1 MRNHEEMTMTTT
13 TISVPT
19 ISVNHS
25 LNVSQRLSQLRHWQ
39 QEWQEQDTLLNQRL
53 EQLDPNK
60 HIDIQRG
67 EQIIRLQQ
75 RLRLSLVKEPI
86 EVSPSL
92 VGEVGYESLR
102 QALCAQFA
110 RLTKAERLLW
120 LNNFL
125 LIMTPD
131 LRRLNDKIA
140 KVRAYR
146 SLGQQRNF
154 LLGGP
159 SGMGKSTYLDWF
171 AAHHI
176 PQVKSAYT
184 HVPVIKID
192 APVSNQ
198 SPKPLFQRMI
208 LECGMT
214 YASHDNEENLL
225 MKLTLFLHRCRTEL
239 LIVDEVEHITRPS
252 IRRRLLEV
260 SNLTRG
266 IPIICASCHPLNWSA
281 GDPEVAGRWN
291 DYFELKQYTG
301 KRLQQLLAF
310 LELLLPFTQPSLLAL
325 RTISAS
331 DKSSETIAGPAALI
345 ERWTG
350 GILRDIMMLIIDAS
364 TRAIERDCPVL
375 SSSLLEESWTNIQT
389 CQVTDFLDT
398 IQHKKTEGYT

>member
-1 MRNHEEMTMTTT
+1 MTMMTNV
-13 TISVPT
+13 IPT
-19 ISVNHS
+19 LQINHS
-25 LNVSQRLSQLRHWQ
+25 LDVLQRLAQLRHWQ
-39 QEWQEQDTLLNQRL
+39 QEWQVQDELLNHRL
-53 EQLDPNK
+53 EQLDPGRQV
-60 HIDIQRG
+60 DIQRG

-75 RLRLSLVKEPI
+75 RLRLSLVREPI
-86 EVSPSL
+86 EISPAL
-92 VGEVGYESLR
+92 VGEVGYEPLR
-102 QALCAQFA
+102 QELCGQFA
-110 RLTKAERLLW
+110 SLSPTERRLW

-125 LIMTPD
+125 FIMTPD

-171 AAHHI
+171 AFHHI
-176 PQVKSAYT
+176 PRVAATST
-184 HVPVIKID
+184 HVPIIKID
-192 APVSNQ
+192 APVSNK

-214 YASHDNEENLL
+214 YALRDNEEELL
-225 MKLTLFLHRCRTEL
+225 MKLILFLHRCRTEL
-239 LIVDEVEHITRPS
+239 LVVDEVEHITRPA

-266 IPIICASCHPLNWSA
+266 IPIVCASCHPLNWSA

-301 KRLQQLLAF
+301 ARLQQLLAF
-310 LELLLPFTQPSLLAL
+310 VELLLPFTQPSLLAMYTL
-325 RTISAS
+325 PAGDNTGA
-331 DKSSETIAGPAALI
+331 TVAGPAALI

-364 TRAIERDCPVL
+364 MRAIDRNAPAL
-375 SSSLLEESWTNIQT
+375 SPSLLEESWTNIQT
-389 CQVTDFLDT
+389 RQVTDFLESR
-398 IQHKKTEGYT
+398 QYRQTEVYA

>member
-1 MRNHEEMTMTTT
+1 MTTNA
-13 TISVPT
+13 IPT
-19 ISVNHS
+19 LQINHS
-25 LNVSQRLSQLRHWQ
+25 LDVLQRLAQLRHWQ
-39 QEWQEQDTLLNQRL
+39 QEWQVQDELLNHRL
-53 EQLDPNK
+53 EQLDPARQV
-60 HIDIQRG
+60 DIQRG

-75 RLRLSLVKEPI
+75 RMRLSLVQEPI
-86 EVSPSL
+86 EISPAL
-92 VGEVGYESLR
+92 VGEVGYEPLR
-102 QALCAQFA
+102 QELCGQFA
-110 RLTKAERLLW
+110 PLSPTERRLW

-125 LIMTPD
+125 FIMTPD

-171 AAHHI
+171 AFHHI
-176 PQVKSAYT
+176 PRVEATST
-184 HVPVIKID
+184 HVPIIKID
-192 APVSNQ
+192 APVSNK

-214 YASHDNEENLL
+214 YALRDNEEELL
-225 MKLTLFLHRCRTEL
+225 MKLILFLHRCRTEL
-239 LIVDEVEHITRPS
+239 LVVDEVEHITRPA

-266 IPIICASCHPLNWSA
+266 IPMVCASCHPLNWSA

-301 KRLQQLLAF
+301 ARLQQLLAF
-310 LELLLPFTQPSLLAL
+310 VELLLPFTQPSFLAMY
-325 RTISAS
+325 TVPAG
-331 DKSSETIAGPAALI
+331 DNTGATVAGPAALI

-364 TRAIERDCPVL
+364 MRAIDRNAPAL
-375 SSSLLEESWTNIQT
+375 SPSLLEESWTNIQT
-389 CQVTDFLDT
+389 RQVTDFLESR
-398 IQHKKTEGYT
+398 QYRQTEVYA

>member
-1 MRNHEEMTMTTT
+1 MTTT

>member
-1 MRNHEEMTMTTT
+1 MTTT
-13 TISVPT
+13 TSIPT
-19 ISVNHS
+19 IQISRS
-25 LNVSQRLSQLRHWQ
+25 LDVPQRLSQLHRWQ
-39 QEWQEQDTLLNQRL
+39 QAWQAQDKLLNQRL

-92 VGEVGYESLR
+92 VSEVGYESLR

-125 LIMTPD
+125 FIMTPD

-146 SLGQQRNF
+146 SFGQQRNF

-171 AAHHI
+171 AFHHI
-176 PQVKSAYT
+176 PQVEATCT
-184 HVPVIKID
+184 HVPIIKID
-192 APVSNQ
+192 APVSNK

-214 YASHDNEENLL
+214 YSFRDSEEALL
-225 MKLTLFLHRCRTEL
+225 MKLMLFLHRCRTEL
-239 LIVDEVEHITRPS
+239 LIVDEVEHITRPA

-266 IPIICASCHPLNWSA
+266 IPMICASCHPLNWSA

-291 DYFELKQYTG
+291 DYFELRQYTG

-310 LELLLPFTQPSLLAL
+310 IELLLPFTQPSLLAL
-325 RTISAS
+325 RTIPGG
-331 DKSSETIAGPAALI
+331 DKTNAVEGPASLI
-345 ERWTG
+345 ESWTG

-364 TRAIERDCPVL
+364 TRAIERDLPAL
-375 SSSLLEESWTNIQT
+375 SPSLLQESWSDIQT
-389 CQVTDFLDT
+389 SQVTDFLDNVRHRQT
-398 IQHKKTEGYT
+398 GESA

>member
-1 MRNHEEMTMTTT
+1 MTTNA
-13 TISVPT
+13 IPT
-19 ISVNHS
+19 LQINRS
-25 LNVSQRLSQLRHWQ
+25 LDVLQRLAQLRHWQ
-39 QEWQEQDTLLNQRL
+39 QEWQVQDELLNHRL
-53 EQLDPNK
+53 EQLDPARQV
-60 HIDIQRG
+60 DIQRG

-75 RLRLSLVKEPI
+75 RLRLSLVREPI
-86 EVSPSL
+86 EISPAL
-92 VGEVGYESLR
+92 VGEVGYEPLR
-102 QALCAQFA
+102 QELCAQFA
-110 RLTKAERLLW
+110 SLSPAERRLW
-120 LNNFL
+120 LSNFL
-125 LIMTPD
+125 FIMTPD

-171 AAHHI
+171 AFHHI
-176 PQVKSAYT
+176 PRVEAMST
-184 HVPVIKID
+184 HVPIIKID
-192 APVSNQ
+192 APVSNK

-214 YASHDNEENLL
+214 YALRDNEEELL
-225 MKLTLFLHRCRTEL
+225 MKLILFLHRCRTEL
-239 LIVDEVEHITRPS
+239 LVVDEVEHITRPA

-266 IPIICASCHPLNWSA
+266 IPMVCASCHPLNWSA

-301 KRLQQLLAF
+301 ARLQQLLAF
-310 LELLLPFTQPSLLAL
+310 VELLLPFTQPSLLAMYTL
-325 RTISAS
+325 PAGDNTGA
-331 DKSSETIAGPAALI
+331 TVTGPAALI

-364 TRAIERDCPVL
+364 MRAIDRNAPAL
-375 SSSLLEESWTNIQT
+375 SPSLLEESWTNIQT
-389 CQVTDFLDT
+389 RQVTDFLESR
-398 IQHKKTEGYT
+398 QYRQTEVYA

>member
-1 MRNHEEMTMTTT
+1 MTTNA
-13 TISVPT
+13 IPT
-19 ISVNHS
+19 LQINHS
-25 LNVSQRLSQLRHWQ
+25 LDVLQRLAQLRHWQ
-39 QEWQEQDTLLNQRL
+39 QEWQVQDELLNHRL
-53 EQLDPNK
+53 EQLDPGRQV
-60 HIDIQRG
+60 DIQRG

-75 RLRLSLVKEPI
+75 RLRLSLVREPI
-86 EVSPSL
+86 EISPAL
-92 VGEVGYESLR
+92 VGEVGYEPLR
-102 QALCAQFA
+102 QELCGQFA
-110 RLTKAERLLW
+110 SLSPTERRLW

-125 LIMTPD
+125 FIMTPD

-171 AAHHI
+171 AFHHI
-176 PQVKSAYT
+176 PRVAATST
-184 HVPVIKID
+184 HVPIIKID
-192 APVSNQ
+192 APVSNK

-214 YASHDNEENLL
+214 YALRDNEEELL
-225 MKLTLFLHRCRTEL
+225 MKLILFLHRCRTEL
-239 LIVDEVEHITRPS
+239 LVVDEVEHITRPA

-266 IPIICASCHPLNWSA
+266 IPMVCASCHPLNWSA

-301 KRLQQLLAF
+301 TRLQQLLAF
-310 LELLLPFTQPSLLAL
+310 VELLLPFTQPSLLAMYTL
-325 RTISAS
+325 PAGNKTGAPV
-331 DKSSETIAGPAALI
+331 AGPAALI

-364 TRAIERDCPVL
+364 MRAIDRNAPAL
-375 SSSLLEESWTNIQT
+375 SPSLLQESWTNIQT
-389 CQVTDFLDT
+389 RQVTDFL
-398 IQHKKTEGYT
+398 E

>member
-1 MRNHEEMTMTTT
+1 MTTIT
-13 TISVPT
+13 TPVPT
-19 ISVNHS
+19 IQINRS
-25 LNVSQRLSQLRHWQ
+25 LDVSQRLSRLHCWQ
-39 QEWQEQDTLLNQRL
+39 QEWQSQDTLLNQRL

-86 EVSPSL
+86 EISPSL
-92 VGEVGYESLR
+92 VNEVGYEPLR
-102 QALCAQFA
+102 QTLCTQFA

-125 LIMTPD
+125 FIMTPD

-146 SLGQQRNF
+146 SFGQQRNF

-171 AAHHI
+171 SFHHI
-176 PQVKSAYT
+176 PQVEAICT
-184 HVPVIKID
+184 HVPIIKID
-192 APVSNQ
+192 APVSNK

-214 YASHDNEENLL
+214 YSFRDNEEDLL

-239 LIVDEVEHITRPS
+239 LIVDEVEHITRPA

-260 SNLTRG
+260 SNLTRS
-266 IPIICASCHPLNWSA
+266 IPMICASCHPLNWSA

-291 DYFELKQYTG
+291 DYFELQQYTG

-310 LELLLPFTQPSLLAL
+310 IELLLPFPQPSLLAL
-325 RTISAS
+325 RTIPGNNKTNS
-331 DKSSETIAGPAALI
+331 TGGPASLI
-345 ERWTG
+345 EHWTG

-364 TRAIERDCPVL
+364 TRAIERNQPSL
-375 SSSLLEESWTNIQT
+375 SPSLLQESWRDIQT
-389 CQVTDFLDT
+389 SQVTDFLSSVHR
-398 IQHKKTEGYT
+398 QKTGANI

>member
-1 MRNHEEMTMTTT
+1 MTTNA
-13 TISVPT
+13 IPT
-19 ISVNHS
+19 LQINHS
-25 LNVSQRLSQLRHWQ
+25 LDVLQRLAQLRHWQ
-39 QEWQEQDTLLNQRL
+39 QEWQVQDELLNHRL
-53 EQLDPNK
+53 EQLDPARQV
-60 HIDIQRG
+60 DIQRG

-75 RLRLSLVKEPI
+75 RMRLSLVQEPI
-86 EVSPSL
+86 EISPAL
-92 VGEVGYESLR
+92 VGEVGYEPLR
-102 QALCAQFA
+102 QELCGQFA
-110 RLTKAERLLW
+110 PLSPAERRLW

-125 LIMTPD
+125 FIMTPD

-171 AAHHI
+171 AFHHI
-176 PQVKSAYT
+176 PRVEAMST
-184 HVPVIKID
+184 HVPIIKID
-192 APVSNQ
+192 APVSNK

-214 YASHDNEENLL
+214 YALRDNEEELL
-225 MKLTLFLHRCRTEL
+225 MKLILFLHRCRTEL
-239 LIVDEVEHITRPS
+239 LVVDEVEHITRPA

-266 IPIICASCHPLNWSA
+266 IPMVCASCHPLNWSA

-301 KRLQQLLAF
+301 ARLQQLLAF
-310 LELLLPFTQPSLLAL
+310 VELLLPFTQPSLLAMYTL
-325 RTISAS
+325 PAS
-331 DKSSETIAGPAALI
+331 DRTGATVAGPAALI

-364 TRAIERDCPVL
+364 MRAIDRNAPAL
-375 SSSLLEESWTNIQT
+375 SPSLLEESWTNIQT
-389 CQVTDFLDT
+389 RQVTDFLESR
-398 IQHKKTEGYT
+398 QYRQTEVYA

>member
-1 MRNHEEMTMTTT
+1 MTMTTNV
-13 TISVPT
+13 IPT
-19 ISVNHS
+19 LQINHS
-25 LNVSQRLSQLRHWQ
+25 LDVLQRLAQLRHWQ
-39 QEWQEQDTLLNQRL
+39 QEWQVQDELLNHRL
-53 EQLDPNK
+53 EQLDPARQV
-60 HIDIQRG
+60 DIQRG

-75 RLRLSLVKEPI
+75 RLRLSLVREPI
-86 EVSPSL
+86 EISPAL
-92 VGEVGYESLR
+92 VGEVGYEPLR
-102 QALCAQFA
+102 QELCGQFA
-110 RLTKAERLLW
+110 SLSPTERRLW

-125 LIMTPD
+125 FIMTPD

-171 AAHHI
+171 AFHHI
-176 PQVKSAYT
+176 PRVAATST
-184 HVPVIKID
+184 HVPIIKID
-192 APVSNQ
+192 APVSNK

-214 YASHDNEENLL
+214 YALRDNEEELL
-225 MKLTLFLHRCRTEL
+225 MKLILFLHRCRTEL
-239 LIVDEVEHITRPS
+239 LVVDEVEHITRPA

-266 IPIICASCHPLNWSA
+266 IPIVCASCHPLNWSA

-301 KRLQQLLAF
+301 ARLQQLLAF
-310 LELLLPFTQPSLLAL
+310 VELLLPFTQPSLLAMYTL
-325 RTISAS
+325 PAGDNTGA
-331 DKSSETIAGPAALI
+331 TVAGPAALI

-364 TRAIERDCPVL
+364 MRAIDRNAPAL
-375 SSSLLEESWTNIQT
+375 SPSLLEESWTNIQT
-389 CQVTDFLDT
+389 RQVTDFLESR
-398 IQHKKTEGYT
+398 QYRPTEVYA

>member
-1 MRNHEEMTMTTT
+1 MTMMTNV
-13 TISVPT
+13 IPT
-19 ISVNHS
+19 LQINHS
-25 LNVSQRLSQLRHWQ
+25 LDVLQRLAQLRHWQ
-39 QEWQEQDTLLNQRL
+39 QEWQVQDELLNHRL
-53 EQLDPNK
+53 EQLDPGRQV
-60 HIDIQRG
+60 DIQRG

-75 RLRLSLVKEPI
+75 RLRLSLVREPI
-86 EVSPSL
+86 EISPAL
-92 VGEVGYESLR
+92 VGEVGYEPLR
-102 QALCAQFA
+102 QELCGQFA
-110 RLTKAERLLW
+110 SLSPTERRLW

-125 LIMTPD
+125 FIMTPD

-171 AAHHI
+171 AFHHI
-176 PQVKSAYT
+176 PRVAATST
-184 HVPVIKID
+184 HVPIIKID
-192 APVSNQ
+192 APVSNK

-214 YASHDNEENLL
+214 YALRDNEEELL
-225 MKLTLFLHRCRTEL
+225 MKLILFLHRCRTEL
-239 LIVDEVEHITRPS
+239 LVVDEVEHITRPA

-266 IPIICASCHPLNWSA
+266 IPMVCASCHPLNWSA

-301 KRLQQLLAF
+301 ARLQQLLAF
-310 LELLLPFTQPSLLAL
+310 VELLLPFTQPSLLAMYTL
-325 RTISAS
+325 PAGDNTGA
-331 DKSSETIAGPAALI
+331 TVAGPAALI

-364 TRAIERDCPVL
+364 MRAIDRNAPAL
-375 SSSLLEESWTNIQT
+375 SPSLLEESWTNIQT
-389 CQVTDFLDT
+389 RQVTDFLESR
-398 IQHKKTEGYT
+398 QYRQTEVYA

>member
-1 MRNHEEMTMTTT
+1 MTTT
-13 TISVPT
+13 TTIPT
-19 ISVNHS
+19 LQINRSLHVNH
-25 LNVSQRLSQLRHWQ
+25 RLDQLRRWQ
-39 QEWQEQDTLLNQRL
+39 QEWQVQDELLNHRL
-53 EQLDPNK
+53 EQLDPAK
-60 HIDIQRG
+60 WVDIQRG

-75 RLRLSLVKEPI
+75 RLRLSLVREPI
-86 EVSPSL
+86 EVSL
-92 VGEVGYESLR
+92 ALIDEVGYEALR
-102 QALCAQFA
+102 QSLSTQFVS
-110 RLTKAERLLW
+110 LTNAERLLW

-125 LIMTPD
+125 FIMTPD

-171 AAHHI
+171 AANHI
-176 PQVKSAYT
+176 PQVETRYT
-184 HVPVIKID
+184 YVPIIKID
-192 APVSNQ
+192 APVSNN

-214 YASHDNEENLL
+214 YGLLDNEEDLL

-239 LIVDEVEHITRPS
+239 LIVDEVEHITRPVV
-252 IRRRLLEV
+252 RRRLLEV

-281 GDPEVAGRWN
+281 GDPEIAGRWN
-291 DYFELKQYTG
+291 DYFELRQYTG

-310 LELLLPFTQPSLLAL
+310 IELLLPFTQASFLAL
-325 RTISAS
+325 PTIPAGS
-331 DKSSETIAGPAALI
+331 KSGETVEGPAALI

-350 GILRDIMMLIIDAS
+350 GILRDVMILIIDAS
-364 TRAIERDCPVL
+364 IRAIERNLPAL
-375 SSSLLEESWTNIQT
+375 SPSLLQESWAHIQT
-389 CQVTDFLDT
+389 RQVTDFLDT
-398 IQHKKTEGYT
+398 IRYKQSERH

>member
-1 MRNHEEMTMTTT
+1 MNHA
-13 TISVPT
+13 
-19 ISVNHS
+19 
-25 LNVSQRLSQLRHWQ
+25 LNVAQRLSQLHHWQ
-39 QEWQEQDTLLNQRL
+39 QTWQAQDKLLNQRL

-60 HIDIQRG
+60 HMDIQRG

-75 RLRLSLVKEPI
+75 RLRLSLIQEPI
-86 EVSPSL
+86 EVSPTL
-92 VGEVGYESLR
+92 VSEVGYEPLR
-102 QALCAQFA
+102 QALSPQFA

-125 LIMTPD
+125 FIMTPD

-146 SLGQQRNF
+146 SFGQQRNF

-171 AAHHI
+171 AFHHI
-176 PQVKSAYT
+176 PQVEVACT
-184 HVPVIKID
+184 HAPIIKID
-192 APVSNQ
+192 APVSNK

-214 YASHDNEENLL
+214 YSFRDNEEELL
-225 MKLTLFLHRCRTEL
+225 LKLMLFLHRCRTEL
-239 LIVDEVEHITRPS
+239 LIVDEVEHITHPS

-266 IPIICASCHPLNWSA
+266 IPVICASCHPLNWSA

-291 DYFELKQYTG
+291 DYFELRQYTG

-310 LELLLPFTQPSLLAL
+310 IELLLPFTQPSFLAL
-325 RTISAS
+325 PTIPGGDKTPPVNGTAS
-331 DKSSETIAGPAALI
+331 LI

-364 TRAIERDCPVL
+364 ARAIERNHPSL
-375 SSSLLEESWTNIQT
+375 TPSLLEESWRDIQT
-389 CQVTDFLDT
+389 SQVTDFLDAAWRWRIGGDT
-398 IQHKKTEGYT
+398 

>member
-1 MRNHEEMTMTTT
+1 MTTNG
-13 TISVPT
+13 IPT
-19 ISVNHS
+19 LQINHS
-25 LNVSQRLSQLRHWQ
+25 LDVLQRLAQLRHWQ
-39 QEWQEQDTLLNQRL
+39 QEWQVQDELLNHRL
-53 EQLDPNK
+53 EQLDPARQV
-60 HIDIQRG
+60 DIQRG

-75 RLRLSLVKEPI
+75 RLRLSLVREPI
-86 EVSPSL
+86 EISPAL
-92 VGEVGYESLR
+92 VGEVGYEPLR
-102 QALCAQFA
+102 QELCGQFA
-110 RLTKAERLLW
+110 SLSPTERRLW

-125 LIMTPD
+125 FIMTPD

-171 AAHHI
+171 AFHHI
-176 PQVKSAYT
+176 PRVEAMST
-184 HVPVIKID
+184 HVPIIKID
-192 APVSNQ
+192 APVSNK

-214 YASHDNEENLL
+214 YALRDNEEELL
-225 MKLTLFLHRCRTEL
+225 MKLILFLHRCRTEL
-239 LIVDEVEHITRPS
+239 LVVDEVEHITRPA

-266 IPIICASCHPLNWSA
+266 IPMVCASCHPLNWSA

-301 KRLQQLLAF
+301 ARLQQLLAF
-310 LELLLPFTQPSLLAL
+310 VELLLPFTQPSLLAMYTL
-325 RTISAS
+325 PAA
-331 DKSSETIAGPAALI
+331 DKTGATVAGPAALI

-364 TRAIERDCPVL
+364 MRALDRNAPAL
-375 SSSLLEESWTNIQT
+375 SPSLLEESWTNIQT
-389 CQVTDFLDT
+389 RQVTDFL
-398 IQHKKTEGYT
+398 E

>member
-1 MRNHEEMTMTTT
+1 MTTNA
-13 TISVPT
+13 IPT
-19 ISVNHS
+19 LQINHS
-25 LNVSQRLSQLRHWQ
+25 LDVLQRLAQLRHWQ
-39 QEWQEQDTLLNQRL
+39 QEWQVQDELLNHRL
-53 EQLDPNK
+53 EQLDPARQV
-60 HIDIQRG
+60 DIQRG

-75 RLRLSLVKEPI
+75 RLRLSLVQEPI
-86 EVSPSL
+86 EISPAL
-92 VGEVGYESLR
+92 VGEVGYEPLR
-102 QALCAQFA
+102 QELCGQFA
-110 RLTKAERLLW
+110 PLSPTERRLW

-125 LIMTPD
+125 FIMTPD

-171 AAHHI
+171 AFHHI
-176 PQVKSAYT
+176 PHVEVMST
-184 HVPVIKID
+184 HVPIIKID
-192 APVSNQ
+192 APVSNK

-214 YASHDNEENLL
+214 YALRDNEEELL
-225 MKLTLFLHRCRTEL
+225 MKLILFLHRCRTEL
-239 LIVDEVEHITRPS
+239 LVVDEVEHITRPA

-266 IPIICASCHPLNWSA
+266 IPMVCASCHPLNWSA

-301 KRLQQLLAF
+301 ARLQQLLAF
-310 LELLLPFTQPSLLAL
+310 VELLLPFTQPSLLAMY
-325 RTISAS
+325 TVPAG
-331 DKSSETIAGPAALI
+331 DNAGATVAGPAALI

-364 TRAIERDCPVL
+364 MRAIDRNAPAL
-375 SSSLLEESWTNIQT
+375 SPSLLEESWTNIQT
-389 CQVTDFLDT
+389 RQVTDFLASR
-398 IQHKKTEGYT
+398 QYRQTEVYA

>member
-1 MRNHEEMTMTTT
+1 MTTNV
-13 TISVPT
+13 IPT
-19 ISVNHS
+19 LQINHS
-25 LNVSQRLSQLRHWQ
+25 LDVPQRLAQLRHWQ
-39 QEWQEQDTLLNQRL
+39 QEWQVQDELLNHRL
-53 EQLDPNK
+53 EQLDPDR
-60 HIDIQRG
+60 HVDIQRG
-67 EQIIRLQQ
+67 EQIVRLQQ
-75 RLRLSLVKEPI
+75 RLRLSLVREPI
-86 EVSPSL
+86 EISPAL
-92 VGEVGYESLR
+92 VGAVGYESLR
-102 QALCAQFA
+102 QELCAQFA
-110 RLTKAERLLW
+110 PLSPAERRLW

-125 LIMTPD
+125 FIMTPD

-171 AAHHI
+171 AFHHI
-176 PQVKSAYT
+176 PRVEAAST
-184 HVPVIKID
+184 HVPIIKID
-192 APVSNQ
+192 APVSNK

-214 YASHDNEENLL
+214 YALSDNEEELL
-225 MKLTLFLHRCRTEL
+225 MKLILFLHRCRTEL
-239 LIVDEVEHITRPS
+239 LVVDEVEHITRPA

-266 IPIICASCHPLNWSA
+266 IPMVCASCHPLNWSA

-301 KRLQQLLAF
+301 TRLQQLLAF
-310 LELLLPFTQPSLLAL
+310 VELLLPFTQPSLLAMYTL
-325 RTISAS
+325 PAG
-331 DKSSETIAGPAALI
+331 DKTDTTIAGPAALV

-364 TRAIERDCPVL
+364 TRAIERNLPAL
-375 SSSLLEESWTNIQT
+375 SPSLLEESWANIQT
-389 CQVTDFLDT
+389 RQVTNFLD
-398 IQHKKTEGYT
+398 IRPYKQTEVYA